1 MKKTVVALVLVIMTL
16 FAGTAFAVDEIAE
29 TAPAQKEIDVFVNG
43 KALEMDVAP
52 VIVNDRTMVPMRAIF
67 EALGARVNWIDT
79 DRLIVATEGDTII
92 IMQIEN
98 EKMIIDK
105 AVEGEKKT
113 VILDSVPF
121 IMNDRTLVPARAVSE
136 ALEANVA
143 WDADTRTVTVTK

>member
-29 TAPAQKEIDVFVNG
+29 TAPAQKEIDVIVNG